1 MLVIT
6 TQVMSEGSH
15 ISVYEVG
22 KRLEGKIRYLEAKDM
37 NLEAVVTKSMWIMG
51 KKPKSW
57 DEIEALFYRT
67 INYDILAGPGITQTH
82 PGAPK

>member
-51 KKPKSW
+51 KKPASW
-57 DEIEALFYRT
+57 EEIETLFYRT
-67 INYDILAGPGITQTH
+67 INYDILAGSGR
-82 PGAPK
+82 